1 MDVQISK
8 EELRNYTSKT
18 TSKFHTLNIPFIEK
32 SNEEPIALDI
42 GYGGVKVFSMNGMHS
57 FPSLLFRVKKDTTF
71 LDNETDIKYLDEDG
85 NLWYIG
91 DRARD
96 SLETGSRQI
105 DSDDFYSSKRLDTDE
120 FLILLRV
127 AIYLGLCKEDFEYS
141 SNSKRIRISTGLPE
155 EDVDRDS
162 RKLRKIISGHHHF
175 QISVGG
181 REFTKVNF
189 DIEEDDIEIL
199 SQPQG
204 TIYSMAFDMKGNIPR
219 EDLIVDKNVLV
230 LDGGMYTFDTYLSNR
245 ADQGTSKTWEEFA
258 MHEAHIKVRDIIKE
272 KTGRFINEY
281 DIEKYMMDERNPSII
296 RYEGKQRYYFG
307 DDYLSTLKNMS
318 ERLVKKLKRTYDD
331 FNDVDTVIVT
341 GGTGKAYYPYLEDLI
356 PVDELMLAE
365 SDDAA
370 LGKFDAVFSNV
381 VGFFKFLVYIIASDL
396 SEEEVAVTTEEEYH
410 QQSNHANPELP
421 EGE

>member
-8 EELRNYTSKT
+8 EELRTHTSKT
-18 TSKFHTLNIPFIEK
+18 VFKFQSLDIPFIQN
-32 SNEEPIALDI
+32 SDEEPIALDI

-57 FPSLLFRVKKDTTF
+57 FPSLLFRVKKDTIF
-71 LDNETDIKYLDEDG
+71 LDNETDIKYIDEDG

-105 DSDDFYSSKRLDTDE
+105 DSDDFYSSKRLETDE

-127 AIYLGLCKEDFEYS
+127 AIYLGLCKEGFEFS
-141 SNSKRIRISTGLPE
+141 SKGKRIRIATGLPE
-155 EDVDRDS
+155 EDVERDS
-162 RKLRKIISGHHHF
+162 RKLRKIIAGHHHF

-189 DIEEDDIEIL
+189 DIEDDDIEIL
-199 SQPQG
+199 SQPLG

-258 MHEAHIKVRDIIKE
+258 MHEVHIKVRDIIKE

-281 DIEKYMMDERNPSII
+281 DIEKYMMDERNPCTI

-307 DDYLSTLKNMS
+307 DDYLETLKAMS
-318 ERLVKKLKRTYDD
+318 ERLVRKLKRTYDD
-331 FNDVDTVIVT
+331 FNDVDVVIVT
-341 GGTGKAYYPYLEDLI
+341 GGTGKAFYPFLERMI

-365 SDDAA
+365 SNGSE
-370 LGKFDAVFSNV
+370 LGNFDAVFSNV
-381 VGFFKFLVYIIASDL
+381 VGFFKFLVYVIASDL
-396 SEEEVAVTTEEEYH
+396 QAEGEVAATAEASLQQGDVT
-410 QQSNHANPELP
+410 